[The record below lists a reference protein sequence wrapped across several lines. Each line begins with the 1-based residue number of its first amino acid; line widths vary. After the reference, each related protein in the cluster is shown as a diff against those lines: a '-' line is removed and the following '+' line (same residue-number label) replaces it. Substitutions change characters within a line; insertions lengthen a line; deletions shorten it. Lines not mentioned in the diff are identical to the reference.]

1 VATKVQTA
9 LCTIVTSCTEPET
22 CVVQWPATLVQDIGK
37 LSCIP
42 HLSSDLNSIQLFILL
57 KRSIEYT
64 LVSGYEAHVLTSNNT
79 VWELVLQGDS
89 YLCVKR
95 ADSAQTPLH
104 WCSMTNGTKER
115 RAIFQHDGNFCVG
128 TGGGGGGGEG
138 GGGGGGGD
146 GGGAVGSWCTK
157 TAGMIV
163 KPGAAAMLNNGSFC
177 IMSGWGGD
185 GDGGEAVWCDKR

>member
-1 VATKVQTA
+1 M
-9 LCTIVTSCTEPET
+9 L
-22 CVVQWPATLVQDIGK
+22 
-37 LSCIP
+37 
-42 HLSSDLNSIQLFILL
+42 
-57 KRSIEYT
+57 
-64 LVSGYEAHVLTSNNT
+64 T

-89 YLCVKR
+89 NLCVKR